1 VSKKTKTGFQL
12 VLIDTTPLYALADRQ
27 DADHDRALK
36 VFKRLSLEGNVT
48 LQIPAPVVFELHRLR
63 LYRKPFEP
71 GTALLEIKQIV
82 QRFPIAHPEATDF
95 DVALEQLGHFPDQR
109 ITLADRVTASMA
121 ARMNAR
127 IFTFDKHSSLLDA
140 MLV

>member
-27 DADHDRALK
+27 DADHDRALQ
-36 VFKRLSLEGNVT
+36 VFKRLTGEGNVT

-71 GTALLEIKQIV
+71 
-82 QRFPIAHPEATDF
+82 AHPEATDF
-95 DVALEQLGHFPDQR
+95 EMELEQLGRFPDQR
-109 ITLADRVTASMA
+109 ITLADGVTASMA
-121 ARMNAR
+121 KRLKARV
-127 IFTFDKHSSLLDA
+127 FTFDRHFSLLGA
-140 MLV
+140 VLV

>member
-82 QRFPIAHPEATDF
+82 QRFPIAHPEPTDF
-95 DVALEQLGHFPDQR
+95 DVALEQLGRFPDQR
-109 ITLADRVTASMA
+109 ITLADGVTASMA
-121 ARMNAR
+121 KRLEARV
-127 IFTFDKHSSLLDA
+127 FTFDRHFALLGA
-140 MLV
+140 ALV

>member
-1 VSKKTKTGFQL
+1 M
-12 VLIDTTPLYALADRQ
+12 LIDTTPLYALADRQ

-71 GTALLEIKQIV
+71 GAALLEIKQIV
-82 QRFPIAHPEATDF
+82 QRY
-95 DVALEQLGHFPDQR
+95 VVSG
-109 ITLADRVTASMA
+109 
-121 ARMNAR
+121 
-127 IFTFDKHSSLLDA
+127 
-140 MLV
+140 